1 MKNKAKY
8 IYRIEWFCITVI
20 VTVLLMVALPSLELP
35 FFVSKACARSPVK
48 SPPTKTVIG
57 QIAKGQQVYYWEHG
71 HFATSMQQ
79 LERELGGL
87 LPSTYLGIVENNWE
101 ISIQIKDDIAFAY
114 AVAKY
119 ANPRFYSYVAAT
131 TAYGKTNNGQWIICR
146 TLEPST
152 VQPAAPILQESQQ
165 FIFWR
170 HDAKL
175 VCSSGTE
182 NC

>member
-8 IYRIEWFCITVI
+8 VSRIKWFCITVI
-20 VTVLLMVALPSLELP
+20 ITVLAAIILPDLLP
-35 FFVSKACARSPVK
+35 FFPSKVCARSLVHASTAK
-48 SPPTKTVIG
+48 SLIGRITKM
-57 QIAKGQQVYYWEHG
+57 QQGYYLEHG
-71 HFATSMQQ
+71 HFASSKQQ
-79 LERELGGL
+79 LELVPDRELRY
-87 LPSTYLGIVENNWE
+87 TENIWE

-119 ANPRFYSYVAAT
+119 TDPNQKFYSYVAAT
-131 TAYGKTNNGQWIICR
+131 TAYGKPDNYQWTRTICR

-152 VQPAAPILQESQQ
+152 AQPAAPMLQESQQ

-175 VCSSGTE
+175 VCSSSTE
-182 NC
+182 DC